1 LRIAEAK
8 SRKWKVAGFNPRS
21 SILDPKEFG
30 MLPERLSQLLTAYI
44 DGEMNARQRQA
55 VERLLGQSAEA
66 RGLLEHLR
74 EDANAIRQL
83 PRRKLDEDFPQRVL
97 SGISDRRLQVTR
109 RARFGEAKL
118 YPTWIGIT
126 AAAAI
131 LFVAILTSYLYFT
144 LASHPNKETIPVAKN
159 EPAPPEKAPDSEPKG
174 ERKDAANPPNGTPE
188 PQELQ
193 QSSPSDTALNEK
205 SPPVERQLP
214 GVGLQEVD
222 PPVDATPT
230 PRLEVFKKLDEVNL
244 GLALPMR
251 NLDKPDQ
258 QERLRELFK
267 EDAAYHAFHLDVVCS
282 ETARGLE
289 RLESAFKSQGIKL
302 TVDQAAQARWKKGL
316 KTNYALYSED
326 VTAEELTKV
335 LQQLGKDEKKA
346 EPKRR
351 FDRVIIHQLTPSNQ
365 KELCT
370 LLGVDPK
377 TLPAKPKGP
386 LGVDIRKPLSE
397 STAEQLADSLAGKG
411 TPRPK
416 PGESVEVKKPQRQ
429 ALVLSYNPL
438 RVRPSS
444 SKEIKSFLD
453 SRQDRR
459 AGTLQ
464 ILLVLRGS

>member
-1 LRIAEAK
+1 
-8 SRKWKVAGFNPRS
+8 
-21 SILDPKEFG
+21 
-30 MLPERLSQLLTAYI
+30 M
-44 DGEMNARQRQA
+44 
-55 VERLLGQSAEA
+55 
-66 RGLLEHLR
+66 
-74 EDANAIRQL
+74 
-83 PRRKLDEDFPQRVL
+83 
-97 SGISDRRLQVTR
+97 
-109 RARFGEAKL
+109 
-118 YPTWIGIT
+118 T

-144 LASHPNKETIPVAKN
+144 LASHSNKETIPVARY
-159 EPAPPEKAPDSEPKG
+159 EPAAPRKNPDSEPPAGK
-174 ERKDAANPPNGTPE
+174 KDTPILPIVAPKLENHEEESSTVTEKPPPIDSQPPRE
-188 PQELQ
+188 LPQ
-193 QSSPSDTALNEK
+193 DA
-205 SPPVERQLP
+205 
-214 GVGLQEVD
+214 D

-230 PRLEVFKKLDEVNL
+230 ARLEVFKKLVEVRMA
-244 GLALPMR
+244 LALPLR
-251 NLDKPDQ
+251 NLDRPEEQD
-258 QERLRELFK
+258 RLRELFK
-267 EDAAYHAFHLDVVCS
+267 EDASFHAFHLDVVCS